1 MDIKWKKFSRSIPVR
16 LILNVV
22 LIVSLVVG
30 VYSTVAYWNVEP
42 QLNRLENQ
50 LTSVDTLYENEALQ
64 EDISEKMQAIVDCI
78 IQSQTMDNTKESKLI
93 LDKQRVYLEKLCEN
107 YKYRIVFSLEEGA
120 EVVIT
125 NTEETEKELEEKNI
139 FIIYEGYRNNT
150 DY

>member
-1 MDIKWKKFSRSIPVR
+1 MDTKWKKFSRSIPVR

-64 EDISEKMQAIVDCI
+64 EDISEKMQAIVECI
-78 IQSQTMDNTKESKLI
+78 IQSVHRSKLI
-93 LDKQRVYLEKLCEN
+93 
-107 YKYRIVFSLEEGA
+107 F
-120 EVVIT
+120 
-125 NTEETEKELEEKNI
+125 
-139 FIIYEGYRNNT
+139 
-150 DY
+150 